1 MERYLGVYVSALVE
15 EKKQHQVVSAVVL
28 KEAQPRCWPLK
39 LQ

>member
-1 MERYLGVYVSALVE
+1 MERYLGVYVNTLVE
-15 EKKQHQVVSAVVL
+15 EKEHHQVVYAVVL